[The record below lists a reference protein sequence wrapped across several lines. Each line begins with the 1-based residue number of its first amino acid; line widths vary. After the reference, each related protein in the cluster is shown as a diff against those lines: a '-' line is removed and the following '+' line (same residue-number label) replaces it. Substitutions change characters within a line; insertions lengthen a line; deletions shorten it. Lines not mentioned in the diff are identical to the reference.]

1 MFDKLKNLLYP
12 NRYKGHSEAIIISCF
27 FNPQNSPYR
36 IKAFNIWYDSIKH
49 LNHKIIECV
58 IGDAKPQL
66 PENNNIERI
75 YTESLLWHKETLL
88 NKIIS
93 ELPKKYKYVFWIDAD
108 VIFTNINWL
117 TESVEQ
123 MKNGCTIIQPFEY
136 CVHLDKDQLYPQ
148 FDLEFAKAMYDP
160 HKGIV
165 KESKRL
171 WRSFCANW
179 VTNQINARSE
189 NYDVHGHVGF
199 AWGATREL
207 LDEVPLYDKALIG
220 GADHIIAHA
229 AAGQIPHCCITKSF
243 KDDIDDVLN
252 WSKLFYVYAKGKI
265 GYVQGDLFHIWH
277 GDIDKRDYFNRIVNF
292 TSKAKEI
299 NIKDK
304 NGLYVSKDKESIKY
318 MKNYFKQREVEHK
331 KIVQNNKSNNRND
344 DYYYNHNNYHN
355 DGFWESVMY
364 GYLFNSGMMGG
375 AMGGNFAGGMIG
387 DMLNDSENQQQNNNN
402 NNNFETETEKHHHK
416 NDETENNN
424 SNNNSNININTN
436 TVNDSINVNEEH
448 HSHSHSHE
456 QHHDHSSNNNDSTN
470 VNNNDVV
477 YNGSTFS

>member
-58 IGDAKPQL
+58 IGDVKPQL
-66 PENNNIERI
+66 PQNDNIERI

-93 ELPKKYKYVFWIDAD
+93 ELPAKYKYIFWIDAD
-108 VIFTNINWL
+108 VTFTNKNWL
-117 TESVEQ
+117 VEGVEQ
-123 MKNGCTIIQPFEY
+123 MQNGCTIIQPFEY
-136 CVHLDKDQLYPQ
+136 CVHLDKDQLKPE
-148 FDLEFAKAMYDP
+148 FDLQFAKVMYDP
-160 HKGIV
+160 KGSIV
-165 KESKRL
+165 QRSKRL
-171 WRSFCANW
+171 WRSFSANC
-179 VTNQINARSE
+179 VTNKVNARSE

-220 GADHIIAHA
+220 GGDHIIAHA
-229 AAGQIPHCCITKSF
+229 AAGQIGHVCITKSF
-243 KDDIDDVLN
+243 TDDIDDVLN
-252 WSKLFYVYAKGKI
+252 WSKLFHVYAKGKI
-265 GYVQGDLFHIWH
+265 GYVEGDLFHIWH

-318 MKNYFKQREVEHK
+318 MKNYFKQREVDYRAIHK
-331 KIVQNNKSNNRND
+331 D
-344 DYYYNHNNYHN
+344 D
-355 DGFWESVMY
+355 DRFWESFMY
-364 GYLFNSGMMGG
+364 GYMFNDGMMGG
-375 AMGGNFAGGMIG
+375 VMGGNYGAAMMG
-387 DMLNDSENQQQNNNN
+387 DMLNDSENQQNNNEEHHHHHHN
-402 NNNFETETEKHHHK
+402 NN
-416 NDETENNN
+416 DENNN
-424 SNNNSNININTN
+424 VNV
-436 TVNDSINVNEEH
+436 VNDSINNVINEDN
-448 HSHSHSHE
+448 HSHG
-456 QHHDHSSNNNDSTN
+456 HDHNHDHNNSNNDYS
-470 VNNNDVV
+470 
-477 YNGSTFS
+477 GSTFS

>member
-1 MFDKLKNLLYP
+1 MFDKLKNIMYP

-66 PENNNIERI
+66 KESGSIERI

-93 ELPKKYKYVFWIDAD
+93 ELPPRYKYIFWIDAD
-108 VIFTNINWL
+108 VIFTNKNWL
-117 TESVEQ
+117 IEGVEVLQ
-123 MKNGCTIIQPFEY
+123 GGCTIIQPFEY
-136 CVHLDKDQLYPQ
+136 CVHLDKDQIKPE
-148 FDLEFAKAMYDP
+148 FDLQFAKAMYDP
-160 HKGIV
+160 NKGLV

-171 WRSFCANW
+171 WRSFSANW
-179 VTNQINARSE
+179 VTNRINARSE

-243 KDDIDDVLN
+243 KDDIQDVLS
-252 WSKLFYVYAKGKI
+252 WSKLFYAFAKGKI
-265 GYVQGDLFHIWH
+265 GYVEGDLFHIWH

-299 NIKDK
+299 TMKDK
-304 NGLYVSKDKESIKY
+304 NGLYVTKDKESVKY
-318 MKNYFKQREVEHK
+318 MKNYFRQREVDYRAIH
-331 KIVQNNKSNNRND
+331 NND
-344 DYYYNHNNYHN
+344 DR
-355 DGFWESVMY
+355 FWESFMY
-364 GYLFNSGMMGG
+364 GYMFNDGMMGG
-375 AMGGNFAGGMIG
+375 VMGGNYGAAMLG
-387 DMLNDSENQQQNNNN
+387 DMLNNSDNQQNQNNIEFGGGQNGSAGSGGNYEVNGDNN
-402 NNNFETETEKHHHK
+402 NHDINHNHGNNIQDTVI
-416 NDETENNN
+416 N
-424 SNNNSNININTN
+424 SII
-436 TVNDSINVNEEH
+436 NDSVINET
-448 HSHSHSHE
+448 
-456 QHHDHSSNNNDSTN
+456 HDHNHNNNDN
-470 VNNNDVV
+470 NGNND
-477 YNGSTFS
+477 YSGSTFS

>member
-1 MFDKLKNLLYP
+1 MFDKIKNLLYP

-36 IKAFNIWYDSIKH
+36 IKAFNVWYDSIKH

-58 IGDAKPQL
+58 IGDSKPQL

-93 ELPKKYKYVFWIDAD
+93 ELPPRYKYIFWIDAD
-108 VIFTNINWL
+108 VIFTNKNWL
-117 TESVEQ
+117 VEGVEQ
-123 MKNGCTIIQPFEY
+123 MQNGCTIIQPFEY
-136 CVHLDKDQLYPQ
+136 CVHLDKDQLKPE
-148 FDLEFAKAMYDP
+148 FDLQFAKAMYDP
-160 HKGIV
+160 NKGLV

-171 WRSFCANW
+171 WRSFSANW
-179 VTNQINARSE
+179 VTNKINARSE

-243 KDDIDDVLN
+243 KDDIQDVLS
-252 WSKLFYVYAKGKI
+252 WSKLFYAFAKGKI

-277 GDIDKRDYFNRIVNF
+277 GDINKRDYFNRIVNF

-304 NGLYVSKDKESIKY
+304 NGLYVAKDKESIKY
-318 MKNYFKQREVEHK
+318 MKNYFKQREVDYRTIH
-331 KIVQNNKSNNRND
+331 NND
-344 DYYYNHNNYHN
+344 DR
-355 DGFWESVMY
+355 FWESFMY
-364 GYLFNSGMMGG
+364 GYMFNDGMMGG
-375 AMGGNFAGGMIG
+375 VMGGNYGAAMLG
-387 DMLNDSENQQQNNNN
+387 DMLNNSDENVNRNEEHHNHNNN
-402 NNNFETETEKHHHK
+402 TEQEINHSHDHSHK
-416 NDETENNN
+416 NED
-424 SNNNSNININTN
+424 NINTNINTN
-436 TVNDSINVNEEH
+436 TVNDSLNVNEENH
-448 HSHSHSHE
+448 NHNHE
-456 QHHDHSSNNNDSTN
+456 HHHDHSSNNNDSTN
-470 VNNNDVV
+470 VNNNDIA